1 MPRPNPPD
9 LSYAIQVDFL
19 PASALPLPGRLGLTR
34 APGRWAPG
42 RSRDPDFWLRE
53 DLEAL
58 AGSHDVQVLVTLLE
72 QHELAEL
79 GDLEG
84 AARGAGLA
92 WLPFPIPDMWIPS
105 DLTVTRHLVAEILR
119 ALEGGDGVVIHCW
132 GGLGRA
138 GTIAA
143 CCLVARGTP
152 PERAL
157 ALVRAARDGA
167 VQSDVQ
173 EQFVLSFAQGLDAG
187 QRGADYP

>member
-1 MPRPNPPD
+1 M
-9 LSYAIQVDFL
+9 
-19 PASALPLPGRLGLTR
+19 
-34 APGRWAPG
+34 
-42 RSRDPDFWLRE
+42 
-53 DLEAL
+53 
-58 AGSHDVQVLVTLLE
+58 QVLVTLLE

-79 GDLEG
+79 GDLG
-84 AARGAGLA
+84 SAARRAGLS

-119 ALEGGDGVVIHCW
+119 GLEGGDGVVIHCW

-143 CCLVARGTP
+143 CCLVARGAP

-173 EQFVLSFAQGLDAG
+173 EQFVRSFADGLDAG